1 MEDAAALGKLY
12 DGSLRYMAQL
22 QPRQYRAVEQ
32 DKAFV
37 QAGILEED
45 AQVFVAEEAGQL
57 IGLASV
63 FTEETKPL
71 PMRVQQ
77 RYCVLDTIYVAEEYR
92 NRGVG
97 SCLFQAAWDWT
108 KSQGLSNMQLMTL
121 GQNQKAQRF
130 YERLGMEKLK
140 IVYILENQ

>member
-1 MEDAAALGKLY
+1 
-12 DGSLRYMAQL
+12 
-22 QPRQYRAVEQ
+22 
-32 DKAFV
+32 
-37 QAGILEED
+37 
-45 AQVFVAEEAGQL
+45 
-57 IGLASV
+57 
-63 FTEETKPL
+63 
-71 PMRVQQ
+71 
-77 RYCVLDTIYVAEEYR
+77 VAEEYR

-130 YERLGMEKLK
+130 YERMGMEKLK